1 MSDSL
6 SHGLPDPDLN
16 KVRAPRRAVSVL
28 ALAIALSGG
37 FAMALSSAMAQEAI
51 TAPALS
57 APATSAPAASEP
69 ADYAPES
76 GQPGKDVVWV
86 PTPQV
91 VVDQMLAMAEVTAQD
106 RVLDLGSGDGRLVIT
121 AAQRG
126 ATAHGIEY
134 NPDLVKLSR
143 RNAEA
148 AGVSERATFEEA
160 DLFAKQISEAEVV
173 TLFLLPS
180 LNEKLRPQLLDFEP
194 GTRVVS
200 NTFLMGDWEPDQSA
214 KIGENC
220 TQWCTAHLWIVPA
233 KVGGTW
239 QLGEE
244 QLQLD
249 QKHQVLTGTLGSA
262 EIENGMLKGTQVT
275 FTVGGITY
283 TGELADGE
291 ITGTAT
297 GGDAATWTA
306 KRG

>member
-16 KVRAPRRAVSVL
+16 KVRAPRRTVSVL

-37 FAMALSSAMAQEAI
+37 FATALSSATAQEAT

-148 AGVSERATFEEA
+148 AGVTERATFEEA
-160 DLFAKQISEAEVV
+160 DLFAKQIPKAEVV

-200 NTFLMGDWEPDQSA
+200 NTFLMGDWEPDESA

-249 QKHQVLTGTLGSA
+249 QKHQVLTGKLGSA
-262 EIENGMLKGTQVT
+262 EIENGKVKGTQVT
-275 FTVGGITY
+275 FTVDGVTY

>member
-16 KVRAPRRAVSVL
+16 KVRAPRRTVSVL

-37 FAMALSSAMAQEAI
+37 FATALSSATAQEAT

-148 AGVSERATFEEA
+148 AGVSERATFE
-160 DLFAKQISEAEVV
+160 
-173 TLFLLPS
+173 
-180 LNEKLRPQLLDFEP
+180 R
-194 GTRVVS
+194 
-200 NTFLMGDWEPDQSA
+200 
-214 KIGENC
+214 
-220 TQWCTAHLWIVPA
+220 
-233 KVGGTW
+233 
-239 QLGEE
+239 
-244 QLQLD
+244 
-249 QKHQVLTGTLGSA
+249 
-262 EIENGMLKGTQVT
+262 
-275 FTVGGITY
+275 
-283 TGELADGE
+283 
-291 ITGTAT
+291 
-297 GGDAATWTA
+297 
-306 KRG
+306 